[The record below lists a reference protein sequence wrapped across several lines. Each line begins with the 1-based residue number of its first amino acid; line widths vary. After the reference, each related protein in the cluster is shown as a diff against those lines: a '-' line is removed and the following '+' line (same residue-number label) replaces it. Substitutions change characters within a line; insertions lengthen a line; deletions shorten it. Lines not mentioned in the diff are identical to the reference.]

1 MKTVSWKRKGK
12 KGKKD
17 EAPPE
22 EVDETPVPVS
32 EPAAEEE
39 ELDLEHPV

>member
-1 MKTVSWKRKGK
+1 LLAAAKKAKGAKGK

-22 EVDETPVPVS
+22 EVDETPVPVF
-32 EPAAEEE
+32 EQE
-39 ELDLEHPV
+39 